1 MKKILITGAGGFIG
15 FHLTKK
21 LLEKYYIVGI
31 DNLNEYY
38 DVNLKKERLKLLKH
52 KNFKFIK
59 CDISN
64 KEKLDKIFKENKF
77 DIVINLAAQVGVRYS
92 LEKPETY
99 IESNIIGFYNILE
112 CCKNNKIKNLIFA
125 SSSSVY
131 GDINNTPYSENSDT
145 NHPES
150 LYAVTKKTN
159 ELLAYTYSKL
169 YNINCVGL
177 RFFTVYGPYGRPD
190 MAYYSFTNKLL
201 DNGKIKVFNNGQCKR
216 DFTYI
221 DDVVNAIEK
230 IIENKLPKYNIYNI
244 GNSKPILLKDFIN
257 VLTNE
262 LIDQELLVKKFDI
275 KKHIELL
282 PIQKGDVKET
292 HSNMNK
298 FEKDYKFKPK
308 TTIEEGI
315 KEFVKWYKEYNKN
328 IF

>member
-1 MKKILITGAGGFIG
+1 
-15 FHLTKK
+15 
-21 LLEKYYIVGI
+21 
-31 DNLNEYY
+31 
-38 DVNLKKERLKLLKH
+38 
-52 KNFKFIK
+52 
-59 CDISN
+59 
-64 KEKLDKIFKENKF
+64 
-77 DIVINLAAQVGVRYS
+77 
-92 LEKPETY
+92 
-99 IESNIIGFYNILE
+99 
-112 CCKNNKIKNLIFA
+112 
-125 SSSSVY
+125 
-131 GDINNTPYSENSDT
+131 
-145 NHPES
+145 
-150 LYAVTKKTN
+150 
-159 ELLAYTYSKL
+159 
-169 YNINCVGL
+169 
-177 RFFTVYGPYGRPD
+177 

-201 DNGKIKVFNNGQCKR
+201 DNDKIKVFNNGQCKR

-262 LIDQELLVKKFDI
+262 LIKQELLSKKFDI